1 MNIIL
6 HDLKVAVRNLMKY
19 KLQTAISVLTI
30 AVGIITL
37 AFVHSMMTRYRLPNI
52 FDQSYRDR
60 AYEVI
65 FKNIENGEPSLS
77 VSPELIR
84 ALKGNGGLH
93 NAERIVVPNGTVF
106 SNKMEFQLSD
116 SSFRKG
122 EVMATVIDPE
132 FPEYAGYRYPPD
144 INGKMCTREELVSIG
159 LEFEIEKL
167 N

>member
-1 MNIIL
+1 
-6 HDLKVAVRNLMKY
+6 MKY